1 MACICIRSGRV
12 CFWLALNAGP
22 RCLTPLHHGKPASP
36 HPYPAFTSLQTSR
49 SHLQLYALNVSSEAL
64 WRLPDSQELRRV
76 NVFLSHSIHLD
87 FGAVRI
93 ADLGGDA
100 KSLLVALSN
109 GTMQVFSWQ
118 GKVGDGP
125 MGRRRRATAGSRDR
139 LPTLQLPGCSVGALL
154 LPTAC
159 SCRV

>member
-1 MACICIRSGRV
+1 
-12 CFWLALNAGP
+12 
-22 RCLTPLHHGKPASP
+22 
-36 HPYPAFTSLQTSR
+36 
-49 SHLQLYALNVSSEAL
+49 VSSEAL

-118 GKVGDGP
+118 GKVGDGA
-125 MGRRRRATAGSRDR
+125 MGRRRRATAGSRDW
-139 LPTLQLPGCSVGALL
+139 LLILQLPGCSAGALL